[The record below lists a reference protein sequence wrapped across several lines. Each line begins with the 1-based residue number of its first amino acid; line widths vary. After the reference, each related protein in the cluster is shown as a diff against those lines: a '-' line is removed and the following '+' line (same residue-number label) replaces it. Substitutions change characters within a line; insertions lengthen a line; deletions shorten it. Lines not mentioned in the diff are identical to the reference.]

1 MKGKITRAGK
11 RIITMMLSVIMLAGI
26 IAGIKLDVKADGR
39 AYFFD
44 FSDSNGFKFAAQE
57 TYYSND
63 TLTFT
68 GFPKPPDGDIYIYM
82 VRWDYYVN
90 SKRVGSSA
98 EMCGENRSE
107 FFVKVPDDSQYDYVK
122 LIDYKP
128 PVPQGGLQVVE
139 FVFNIYYPF
148 TPSQPTATHPSQPTA
163 THPSQPTATHPS
175 HLIAA
180 HPTESSAAPSHECS
194 FQWVTT
200 VEPQPGIDGLEEYK
214 CMFCGMVKESQPIP
228 ASMAAVK
235 NLYGFIKDAP
245 ENGNVTIDFGKL
257 HTISDYLLNKMSER
271 SDVTVTVSFEYQS
284 AKYEITFPP
293 GTDYA
298 PVLEDEDT
306 MYGYF
311 GVAERLGLTVEAK

>member
-1 MKGKITRAGK
+1 MEGKITGTGK
-11 RIITMMLSVIMLAGI
+11 RIMTMMLSVIMMTGIFAGM
-26 IAGIKLDVKADGR
+26 KLEVR
-39 AYFFD
+39 AAKTYSFD
-44 FSDSNGFKFAAQE
+44 LSDLGGFMSALQN
-57 TYYSND
+57 TYYSDD
-63 TLTFT
+63 TLVFT
-68 GFPKPPDGDIYIYM
+68 GFSQPPAGDSYSYI
-82 VRWDYYVN
+82 VRWDYIYN
-90 SKRVGSSA
+90 SKRVGSSITT
-98 EMCGENRSE
+98 CGENLSN
-107 FFVKVPDDSQYDYVK
+107 VSITIPNDSQYDYVK

-148 TPSQPTATHPSQPTA
+148 TPSQPTA

>member
-1 MKGKITRAGK
+1 MEGKITGTGK
-11 RIITMMLSVIMLAGI
+11 RIMTMMLSVIMVTGIFAGMKLEVRAADYSFDLSSLGGFMLATE
-26 IAGIKLDVKADGR
+26 K
-39 AYFFD
+39 
-44 FSDSNGFKFAAQE
+44 

-63 TLTFT
+63 TLVFT
-68 GFPKPPDGDIYIYM
+68 GFTLPPAGNTYEYEI
-82 VRWDYYVN
+82 RLDYYAN
-90 SKRVGSSA
+90 LNFSRFIY
-98 EMCGENRSE
+98 CGRNLSTISIS
-107 FFVKVPDDSQYDYVK
+107 FPNDSQYDYAK
-122 LIDYKP
+122 FIDYERSA
-128 PVPQGGLQVVE
+128 VSSGGTQVVTL
-139 FVFNIYYPF
+139 VFNMYGSF
-148 TPSQPTATHPSQPTA
+148 TPSQPT
-163 THPSQPTATHPS
+163 
-175 HLIAA
+175 AA